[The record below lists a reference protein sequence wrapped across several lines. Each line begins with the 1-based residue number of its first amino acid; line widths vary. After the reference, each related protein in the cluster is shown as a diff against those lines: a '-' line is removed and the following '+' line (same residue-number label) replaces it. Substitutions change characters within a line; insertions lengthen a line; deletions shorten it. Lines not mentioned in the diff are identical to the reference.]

1 MASSFHEVVAP
12 GIFSQILL
20 NVLKINSNTS
30 RYLPLRLHVH
40 VAILKHQF
48 EKRKKGE
55 KKTHKNSHC
64 HPFYVSTCNYTS
76 GGKGKNLHHMR

>member
-55 KKTHKNSHC
+55 KKNTKIATVTLFTLV
-64 HPFYVSTCNYTS
+64 PATTQVVEKAKTYII
-76 GGKGKNLHHMR
+76 